1 MFFLYQLSIRL
12 YILAIQ
18 LASFRSKK
26 AAQWIQGRKN
36 QHWENIR
43 KPDEKWV
50 WFHCASLGEFEQGRP
65 VIEAL
70 KKELPH
76 IKIVLS
82 FFSPSGFEVRKNY
95 PVADSIIYLPADLP
109 ANVNRFLQ
117 AFQPELA
124 VIVKYEFWFGYLRA
138 LKEKEIPT
146 YLISAR
152 FRKNQHFFQPWGF
165 WFRKQLACFTEIHV
179 QDKES
184 EVLLHHVGYTTTQ
197 VSGDSRYD
205 RVAENASYPAPRIE
219 IENWI
224 AGRKVLIAGS
234 TWSEDDEIVFPWNSN
249 EWAIIVAPHEIS
261 EARIEQVEKSCGKSS
276 VRYTQLSSGNKQSEV
291 LILDNMGML
300 LSVYALG
307 DVAYVGGAFGKGLHN
322 ILEPAA
328 CGLPVIFGP
337 KYSKFLE
344 AEELIQAGG
353 GFSISN
359 RESFL
364 KTFSALSN
372 PDTLKAKS
380 ALCASFVQSKTGAT
394 QKIIRSL
401 VSQLN

>member
-1 MFFLYQLSIRL
+1 M
-12 YILAIQ
+12 
-18 LASFRSKK
+18 ASFRSKK

-36 QHWENIR
+36 QHWESIR
-43 KPDEKWV
+43 KPGDKWV

-95 PVADSIIYLPADLP
+95 PFADSIIYLPADTP
-109 ANVNRFLQ
+109 SNVNRFLQ

-138 LKEKEIPT
+138 LKEKGIPT

-152 FRKNQHFFQPWGF
+152 FRRNQHFFQSWGF
-165 WFRKQLACFTEIHV
+165 WFRKQLSCFTEIHV

-184 EVLLHHVGYTTTQ
+184 EVLLHHVGYNTTQ

-205 RVAENASYPAPRIE
+205 RVAENASNPAPRIE

-234 TWSEDDEIVFPWNSN
+234 TWPEDDEIVFPWNSD

-261 EARIEQVEKSCGKSS
+261 EVRIEQVEKSCGKTSM
-276 VRYTQLSSGNKQSEV
+276 RYTQLSSNNKQTEV

-307 DVAYVGGAFGKGLHN
+307 DLAYVGGAFGKGLHN

-337 KYSKFLE
+337 KFNKFLE

-359 RESFL
+359 RDSFL
-364 KTFSALSN
+364 KTFIELSN

-401 VSQLN
+401 LSQLN

>member
-1 MFFLYQLSIRL
+1 
-12 YILAIQ
+12 
-18 LASFRSKK
+18 
-26 AAQWIQGRKN
+26 
-36 QHWENIR
+36 
-43 KPDEKWV
+43 
-50 WFHCASLGEFEQGRP
+50 
-65 VIEAL
+65 
-70 KKELPH
+70 
-76 IKIVLS
+76 
-82 FFSPSGFEVRKNY
+82 
-95 PVADSIIYLPADLP
+95 
-109 ANVNRFLQ
+109 
-117 AFQPELA
+117 
-124 VIVKYEFWFGYLRA
+124 
-138 LKEKEIPT
+138 LKERGVPT

-184 EVLLHHVGYTTTQ
+184 EELLHLVGYKTTQ

-205 RVAENASYPAPRIE
+205 RVAENASNPSPRVE
-219 IENWI
+219 IEKWI

-234 TWSEDDEIVFPWNSN
+234 TWPEDDEIVFPWNSD

-261 EARIEQVEKSCGKSS
+261 ETRIEQVEQSCGKSS
-276 VRYTQLSSGNKQSEV
+276 LRYTQLNSENKQTEV

-307 DVAYVGGAFGKGLHN
+307 DIAFVGGAFGKGLHN

-344 AEELIQAGG
+344 AEELIQTGG
-353 GFSISN
+353 GFSIST
-359 RESFL
+359 REEFL
-364 KTFSALSN
+364 KSFAQFSN
-372 PDTLKAKS
+372 PEMLKAKS
-380 ALCASFVQSKTGAT
+380 DICSSFVKSKIGAT

-401 VSQLN
+401 ISQLK